1 MFKREFKINFKSLL
15 MWTAIL
21 ALIYILIFS
30 IYPSLMNDQTKQ
42 TMKAALESM
51 PKEMLA
57 TFNMDIVGI
66 EDAYGWFKTEGFMFL
81 VLAGG
86 AYSAMLG
93 STILLK
99 EENDSTIEFLYS
111 KPITRNQII
120 TSKIKCGLLNIAIF
134 SCTIALINYISF
146 KLINVTVDM
155 KEFLMISLS
164 PILLNY
170 MLFSIC
176 LLISTFMKKT
186 KKAMSIA
193 ISIVFIEY
201 FMQIIGGMGES
212 IKIIKDISL
221 FEFISSRYIMLNN
234 SLNIKYFA
242 IGIAIILISLI
253 VTYIK
258 YNKKELA

>member
-15 MWTAIL
+15 MWTLIL
-21 ALIYILIFS
+21 AATYILIFS
-30 IYPSLMNDQTKQ
+30 IYPGLMNEQTKQ
-42 TMKAALESM
+42 SMKAALESM
-51 PKEMLA
+51 PKEMLS

-86 AYSAMLG
+86 AYSAILG

-99 EENDSTIEFLYS
+99 EESDNTIEFLYA
-111 KPITRNQII
+111 KPVTRNKIVSAKVICGLINIALFIGII
-120 TSKIKCGLLNIAIF
+120 T
-134 SCTIALINYISF
+134 LINYISF
-146 KLINVTVDM
+146 NLIDISVDK

-164 PILLNY
+164 PILLYY

-176 LLISTFMKKT
+176 LFISTYMKKT

-212 IKIIKDISL
+212 VKIIKDISL
-221 FEFISSRYIMLNN
+221 FEFVSSRYIILNN
-234 SLNIKYFA
+234 SLNDKYIV
-242 IGIAIILISLI
+242 IGIAIIVISLI
-253 VTYIK
+253 GTYIK